1 MVLSLSPFTGKT
13 LSKINFDEK
22 FLNNPIQVEKNIYLI
37 SKQGTLFI
45 LGLEMAK
52 NIIILGKPN
61 AGKSSLLN
69 AFLGKQ
75 VAVVNNFEGLTR
87 DLKAIELIINE
98 NIYNVID
105 SPGITKCKNLLEK
118 GNKKNYFIIKK
129 V

>member
-1 MVLSLSPFTGKT
+1 
-13 LSKINFDEK
+13 
-22 FLNNPIQVEKNIYLI
+22 
-37 SKQGTLFI
+37 
-45 LGLEMAK
+45 MAK

-87 DLKAIELIINE
+87 DLKEIELIINE

-118 GNKKNYFIIKK
+118 EIKK
-129 V
+129 KKLSHY